1 MVNEAIAKS
10 VLYCEVLFFFIFYYF
25 SVLLLVGFVKCLI
38 NVVYWM
44 KDILVIISLR
54 YIVIIYSY

>member
-1 MVNEAIAKS
+1 MCYIVKS
-10 VLYCEVLFFFIFYYF
+10 YFFFIFYYF

>member
-10 VLYCEVLFFFIFYYF
+10 VLYCEVYFILFYYF